1 LGQGGRVTRR
11 ARDLNP
17 ANAITLLRLV
27 LVPVFAVALL
37 EGKDVWAFV
46 VFAVA
51 SLSDLLDGWLAR
63 RFGWVTPLGIFID
76 PLADKALQLV
86 AFSLLARQDAL
97 PLWVAVVAWSRE
109 LIVVTGFVLLALVAN
124 IRNVKSSLL
133 GKGGTLAQMSALSLL
148 LASQAWDGPPGTGPA
163 LRALLAGSVLLHF
176 TGGLEYAWRGF
187 QAYEA
192 RAQAADAGPEGAA
205 SADKD
210 PRT

>member
-1 LGQGGRVTRR
+1 MTRKPR
-11 ARDLNP
+11 NLNP
-17 ANAITLLRLV
+17 ANALTLLRLV
-27 LVPVFAVALL
+27 LVPVFAVALIS
-37 EGKDVWAFV
+37 GKDAVAFAL
-46 VFAVA
+46 FAAA
-51 SLSDLLDGWLAR
+51 SLSDLVDGWLAR
-63 RFGWVTPLGIFID
+63 RYGWVTPLGIFID
-76 PLADKALQLV
+76 PLADKALQLT

-109 LIVVTGFVLLALVAN
+109 LIVVTGFVLLALVAE

-148 LASQAWDGPPGTGPA
+148 LASQAWAGPPGSGAA

-192 RAQAADAGPEGAA
+192 REAALAKGPEAPP